1 MGQGMEQDGDDI
13 LIPLTLEGMRMF
25 AGTLNAVD
33 RRCPFCGAPKGRSCT
48 TLRGKKR
55 KVLHKQRFKG

>member
-1 MGQGMEQDGDDI
+1 MNQDDDVI
-13 LIPLTLEGMRMF
+13 LFPVTLENMRLF
-25 AGTLNAVD
+25 VGTLNAVD
-33 RRCPFCGAPKGRSCT
+33 RRCPFCGAQPGQSCT